1 MRCGIDGYEKY
12 ERLVIPSTV
21 QGASVGASLCEARAS
36 LAERRLQLTSDF
48 ARDDDVVMLADTDP
62 LILE

>member
-21 QGASVGASLCEARAS
+21 EGAPVAASLSEARAS